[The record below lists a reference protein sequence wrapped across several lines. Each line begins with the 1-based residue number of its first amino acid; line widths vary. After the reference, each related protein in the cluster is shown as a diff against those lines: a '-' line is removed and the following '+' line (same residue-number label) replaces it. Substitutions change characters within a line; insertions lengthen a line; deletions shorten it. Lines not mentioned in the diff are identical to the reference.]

1 MASKKS
7 YVSPELEL
15 FNVKAEERIAAA
27 GCSLQPAN
35 WGPLGCVSEGWHT
48 SEWWN
53 LDPSTATSF

>member
-1 MASKKS
+1 MANKKS
-7 YVSPELEL
+7 YVSPEPEL

-27 GCSLQPAN
+27 GCTLQPAN
-35 WGPLGCVSEGWHT
+35 WGPHGCVGDGWHT

>member
-1 MASKKS
+1 MANKKS

-35 WGPLGCVSEGWHT
+35 WGPTGCGEDWHM